1 MKKPTPPPLH
11 FIRSFEVA
19 ARHLSFTRAAEELGY
34 TQAAIS
40 THIRALEHYVG
51 RALFTRGAR
60 SLHLTE
66 IGEAFLPSLRQALQ
80 QIDDATD
87 AIVKSSREESV
98 VLACPTSLAESWVPG
113 VLARFRE
120 THPQVEVLLHGTV
133 WERAD
138 RDIADIV
145 IAIHREDEVPPGCRQ
160 LLPETLALVCAPDL
174 AKRITR
180 PADLVGMPQISVAG
194 RQETMTAM
202 LEAMDQPP
210 FDPPPGTL
218 RTNGSNTALE
228 LAAQGLGVAV
238 VLSSLAGRYLRD
250 GRLAEPFDV
259 RPDSPWKYYLSS
271 APRLSRAAAAL
282 VDCLMHGV

>member
-80 QIDDATD
+80 QIDTATD

-98 VLACPTSLAESWVPG
+98 VLACPISLAESWVPG
-113 VLARFRE
+113 VLARYRE
-120 THPQVEVLLHGTV
+120 SHPQVDVLLHGTV

-145 IAIHREDEVPPGCRQ
+145 IAIHRQDEVPPGCRH
-160 LLPETLALVCAPDL
+160 LLPETLTLVCAPDL
-174 AKRITR
+174 AVQIAQ
-180 PADLVGMPQISVAG
+180 PGDLVHMPQISVSG
-194 RQETMTAM
+194 RQETLTAM
-202 LEAMDQPP
+202 LAALDVAP
-210 FDPPPGTL
+210 FDPPSGTL
-218 RTNGSNTALE
+218 HTNGSNTALE
-228 LAAQGLGVAV
+228 LAVQGLGVTVA
-238 VLSSLAGRYLRD
+238 LSSLADRYLRD
-250 GRLAEPFDV
+250 GRLVDPFGL
-259 RPDSPWKYYLSS
+259 RPDSPWKYYLST
-271 APRLSRAAAAL
+271 APRLSRAAAAM
-282 VDCLMHGV
+282 VDCLMQGT